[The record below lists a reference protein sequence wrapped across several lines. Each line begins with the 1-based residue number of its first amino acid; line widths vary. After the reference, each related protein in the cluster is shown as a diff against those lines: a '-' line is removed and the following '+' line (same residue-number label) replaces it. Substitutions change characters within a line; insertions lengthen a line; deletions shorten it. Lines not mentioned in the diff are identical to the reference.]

1 VEDGAHSEAVMSRRV
16 LAVVAL
22 VVASSSL
29 TACADSVTAPR
40 EPTLAPSTSHE
51 SVVTSSTCKG
61 GYILSE
67 GRCR

>member
-1 VEDGAHSEAVMSRRV
+1 MSHRV
-16 LAVVAL
+16 LAVIAL
-22 VVASSSL
+22 AVASSSL

-40 EPTLAPSTSHE
+40 QPTLVPSTSG
-51 SVVTSSTCKG
+51 SALASGACKG

>member
-1 VEDGAHSEAVMSRRV
+1 MSRRV
-16 LAVVAL
+16 LAVIAL

-40 EPTLAPSTSHE
+40 QPTLVPSTSG
-51 SVVTSSTCKG
+51 SVLAPSTCKG

>member
-1 VEDGAHSEAVMSRRV
+1 MSRRV
-16 LAVVAL
+16 LAVIAL

-40 EPTLAPSTSHE
+40 QPTLAPSTSRE
-51 SVVTSSTCKG
+51 SELAPSACKG